1 MSFNQGIL
9 RLTDANLNRAKEGL
23 RVLEDVARFVLE
35 DAALVEVARG
45 MRHSLSKY
53 YSQVEQQQQVAAR
66 DAAHDLGAGFGVPT
80 RKSLRHIILANAHR
94 AEEALRVLEEFST
107 QPDPLKDL
115 RYGVYELEKNLL
127 KASSLFPF
135 MQGALYIITDS
146 LITAREGLQQ
156 GASVLQL
163 RDKNSALPEIKKKAF
178 EFRALADEFNAVFIV
193 NDYPE
198 IAVEVLADGVH
209 LGQSD
214 MSVNDARKILK
225 PFQIVGKSSHA
236 IEQARTVVGDGC
248 DYFAVG
254 PIHATPTK
262 AGKPAVTVSYLKE
275 VLAEN
280 FKVPF
285 VAIGGLDLSNVD
297 EVLTLGA
304 RNVAIVRAIGD
315 SAKIIQ
321 KINSSLIKTPSK

>member
-1 MSFNQGIL
+1 MLFEKGFL

-35 DAALVEVARG
+35 DAALVEAGRSI
-45 MRHSLSKY
+45 RHSLSKY
-53 YSQVEQQQQVAAR
+53 YSQVEQEQQVAAR

-94 AEEALRVLEEFST
+94 AEEALRVLEEFSA

-127 KASSLFPF
+127 KAASLFPF
-135 MQGALYIITDS
+135 MRGALYIITDS
-146 LITAREGLQQ
+146 LEQARMGLQQ

-163 RDKNSALPEIKKKAF
+163 RDKNSSMVEIKTKAF

-214 MSVNDARKILK
+214 MSVAEARKILK
-225 PFQIVGKSSHA
+225 PFQILGKSSHA
-236 IEQARTVVGDGC
+236 IAQARQVVSDGC

-262 AGKPAVTVSYLKE
+262 AGKAAVTVSYLKE
-275 VLAEN
+275 VVAEN

-285 VAIGGLDLSNVD
+285 VTIGGLNLSNVD
-297 EVLTLGA
+297 EVLALGA
-304 RNVAIVRAIGD
+304 RNVAIVRAINE
-315 SAKIIQ
+315 SAEIIKKIKKHETQ
-321 KINSSLIKTPSK
+321 N